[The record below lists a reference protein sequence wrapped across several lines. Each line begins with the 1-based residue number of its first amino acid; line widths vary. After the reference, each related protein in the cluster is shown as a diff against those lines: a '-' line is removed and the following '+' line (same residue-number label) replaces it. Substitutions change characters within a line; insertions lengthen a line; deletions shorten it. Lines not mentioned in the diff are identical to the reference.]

1 MPTDGMSHDFTPN
14 TNPVVGVVGLG
25 YVGLPTAIGFHDSG
39 FKVWGCD
46 TSQSVIQALHEQRNP
61 IGDAAL
67 NDQIPATELDTWN
80 ITNSVEELTSVCD
93 VILVTVPTPIT
104 IDSKPDLSYVFSAGD
119 RIFASIDKSR
129 HTTVV
134 LESTVYPGVTD
145 QTWRPLIQKYGL
157 TEGKEVDI
165 AYCPE
170 RFNPGDEERTVRKVA
185 RVIGC
190 NNQTIGEGLVRF
202 YEHLT
207 SEDVRYVGKLE
218 VAEAAK
224 VIENVQRDINIALV
238 NELARIFPAMDVD
251 VEDVLSAAATKWNF
265 HRYTPGVGVGGHC
278 IPVDPYYMIQRASDV
293 GVPAGL
299 ITAAR
304 AVNRSMPSHV
314 AQVLVDILWKA
325 GLSAESTKVLFLG
338 WSYKA
343 EVGDP
348 RETPAE
354 PLAEALQ
361 QRGISVSVYDPHID
375 PETFPDSVDVI
386 PDLTQATG
394 HHLAVLVTAHK
405 ACVDLDWD
413 GLALQMETPRVYD
426 GRRVLD
432 LESLEEA
439 GWQCFAVGRPLG
451 VNP

>member
-1 MPTDGMSHDFTPN
+1 
-14 TNPVVGVVGLG
+14 
-25 YVGLPTAIGFHDSG
+25 
-39 FKVWGCD
+39 
-46 TSQSVIQALHEQRNP
+46 
-61 IGDAAL
+61 
-67 NDQIPATELDTWN
+67 
-80 ITNSVEELTSVCD
+80 
-93 VILVTVPTPIT
+93 
-104 IDSKPDLSYVFSAGD
+104 
-119 RIFASIDKSR
+119 
-129 HTTVV
+129 
-134 LESTVYPGVTD
+134 
-145 QTWRPLIQKYGL
+145 
-157 TEGKEVDI
+157 
-165 AYCPE
+165 
-170 RFNPGDEERTVRKVA
+170 
-185 RVIGC
+185 
-190 NNQTIGEGLVRF
+190 
-202 YEHLT
+202 
-207 SEDVRYVGKLE
+207 
-218 VAEAAK
+218 
-224 VIENVQRDINIALV
+224 
-238 NELARIFPAMDVD
+238 
-251 VEDVLSAAATKWNF
+251 
-265 HRYTPGVGVGGHC
+265 
-278 IPVDPYYMIQRASDV
+278 
-293 GVPAGL
+293 
-299 ITAAR
+299 
-304 AVNRSMPSHV
+304 MPSHV

-375 PETFPDSVDVI
+375 PGTFPDSVDVI
-386 PDLTQATG
+386 TDLTQATG